1 MRQLDEEAQSE
12 AKRRARNLVAD
23 ALQRVAAS
31 HAAETTSS
39 LIELPSDDMKG
50 RIIGREGRNIRTL
63 EHLTG
68 VDVIVDDTPQAVVL
82 SSFDPIR
89 REIAKITL
97 LKLVEDGRIQ
107 PARIEEM
114 YYQSKTEIDEHIQQ
128 AGEQAVFEA
137 NCGDFHEEIVK
148 LLGRL
153 NYRTSYG
160 QNVLKHTLEVV
171 HLAGLMATEL
181 EANVKTAKRAAML
194 HDVGKALT
202 HEVEGSHA
210 AISTQY
216 AKRYGE
222 TPGVIHAVEAH
233 HYEVQPQTVEA
244 VLLIAADAISGA
256 RPGARGDSLENYIKR
271 LAALEELAA
280 KKPGVEKVYALQA
293 GREIRVIVKPGEI
306 NDDEAALLS
315 HEIAREIENDL
326 EYPGQIKVT
335 VIREFRRNVEFAK
348 YAAASAFARCGG
360 ATTSRRS
367 VPDERSRLGADQGHA
382 RGARA
387 GGGAL
392 AGGGGRDRLQ
402 HLHDPREA
410 GSALRRAP
418 RQREDAEGRRP
429 RQGDRRRRLLR
440 GGAARAALR
449 ALPVRRRRLRP
460 GHDPAPRATGSAP
473 AARRPAAA
481 SAPARSASSPARCR
495 CTANAASRPGCRSRW
510 AATRSARTASCPPC
524 AGARQSRRP
533 GEILA
538 EVTRLAAEGV
548 REITLLGQ
556 NVNSWGRDLAPDVRT
571 EFGELLR
578 ACDAVDGIERIRFT
592 SPHPKDFRREVIA
605 AMADC
610 DAGLRAR
617 APAAPVR
624 ARPGS

>member
-1 MRQLDEEAQSE
+1 MLVLAAVLISVLLTGVVVVFGLQLFGGTSVSEARKEAETIRREAKIEAREDAVRVRAEVEREVAEQRARITKIEERVLAREDEVELRQKELSRREQGIADREVHAKELQDDLKQAKQRELEELERVAGMTVSEAKARLLEQSEELVRHDLARRVRQLDEEAQSE

-114 YYQSKTEIDEHIQQ
+114 YYQSKAEIEEHIVQ

-137 NCGDFHEEIVK
+137 NCGEFHEEIVK

-181 EANVKTAKRAAML
+181 DANVKTTKRAAIL
-194 HDVGKALT
+194 HDVGKAVT

-210 AISTQY
+210 QISTQY
-216 AKRYGE
+216 ARRYGE
-222 TPGVIHAVEAH
+222 SPGVIHAVEAH

-271 LAALEELAA
+271 LEALEGLAM
-280 KKPGVEKVYALQA
+280 KRDGVEKVYALQA

-306 NDDEAALLS
+306 DDDQAALLS
-315 HEIAREIENDL
+315 HEIAREIEHEL

-335 VIREFRRNVEFAK
+335 VIRESRATEFAK
-348 YAAASAFARCGG
+348 
-360 ATTSRRS
+360 
-367 VPDERSRLGADQGHA
+367 
-382 RGARA
+382 
-387 GGGAL
+387 
-392 AGGGGRDRLQ
+392 
-402 HLHDPREA
+402 
-410 GSALRRAP
+410 
-418 RQREDAEGRRP
+418 
-429 RQGDRRRRLLR
+429 
-440 GGAARAALR
+440 
-449 ALPVRRRRLRP
+449 
-460 GHDPAPRATGSAP
+460 
-473 AARRPAAA
+473 
-481 SAPARSASSPARCR
+481 
-495 CTANAASRPGCRSRW
+495 
-510 AATRSARTASCPPC
+510 
-524 AGARQSRRP
+524 
-533 GEILA
+533 
-538 EVTRLAAEGV
+538 
-548 REITLLGQ
+548 
-556 NVNSWGRDLAPDVRT
+556 
-571 EFGELLR
+571 
-578 ACDAVDGIERIRFT
+578 
-592 SPHPKDFRREVIA
+592 
-605 AMADC
+605 
-610 DAGLRAR
+610 
-617 APAAPVR
+617 
-624 ARPGS
+624 